1 MAALF
6 ALLLAAAT
14 AAAPEP
20 STAAGPMPPPAAQAG
35 PGPSAQQEYEEKY
48 IWAEDFPVVYGG
60 HHYVGTTIGTFFFQ
74 GRYRKPL
81 AGADLYDAIGRPD
94 LATTYRNRLTSRY
107 VLLGAGL
114 ALIVGGGVYAF
125 SHVSTATPDLGL
137 PPAEFARQ
145 AQAAQDASLQAM
157 TTGAVI
163 SAGGFV
169 LGIIAAL
176 LGVDP
181 LDASEVRRLVDE
193 YDRRLGERPG
203 SGAADPQERPPTGD
217 QPGLSFAVS
226 PGPGGALASLAVAF

>member
-6 ALLLAAAT
+6 AVMIAAAT

-20 STAAGPMPPPAAQAG
+20 STAAGSAPPPAAQAG

-94 LATTYRNRLTSRY
+94 LATIYRNRLTQRH
-107 VLLGAGL
+107 VLLGAGV
-114 ALIVGGGVYAF
+114 ALMVGGGVYAL
-125 SHVSTATPDLGL
+125 SNVSTATPDLGL

-145 AQAAQDASLQAM
+145 AQAAQDASLRAM
-157 TTGAVI
+157 ATGAAITTGGLLLV
-163 SAGGFV
+163 V
-169 LGIIAAL
+169 IAAL

-193 YDRRLGERPG
+193 YDRRLEEKLGLGAGDPEEHAPKVERPSFSFG
-203 SGAADPQERPPTGD
+203 VA
-217 QPGLSFAVS
+217 PGQ
-226 PGPGGALASLAVAF
+226 GGALAGLAITF